1 MKLSKALKVKNRLK
15 SELHQLQDRVKQ
27 FNSYDA
33 RNVAVYD
40 TKELLQELQAKAEE
54 LADLKARI
62 EAASQPIRKAI
73 LLVGEVKSQLALL
86 KELDTK
92 HGKFTESGG
101 WREEPKE
108 VEFIAQITRQGA
120 DDETTKLMKKLEDL
134 QDEIDRHNA
143 TTDLGEGE

>member
-15 SELHQLQDRVKQ
+15 SELHQLQDQIKQ
-27 FNSYDA
+27 HNSYDA
-33 RNVAVYD
+33 RNAPVYN
-40 TKELLQELQAKAEE
+40 TSELLAELQAKAEE

-73 LLVGEVKSQLALL
+73 LLVGEIKSQIALL
-86 KELDTK
+86 KDLDTK

-101 WREEPKE
+101 WREEAKE
-108 VEFIAQITRQGA
+108 LEYVAQITRKDA
-120 DDETTKLMKKLEDL
+120 DDATAELLKKLEDL

-143 TTDLGEGE
+143 NTDLPT